1 MKSMIVFKRDSKNV
15 KKPLHLKNV
24 VFLFYAPRK
33 IKISSMQFERYNTD
47 ITSILPENSR
57 G

>member
-1 MKSMIVFKRDSKNV
+1 MIVFKRDSKNV